1 MIYICNAWLKSCSKQ
16 LALWV
21 WKVYNAIK
29 RVDEGDI
36 YTLSKKASWAS
47 DEEVLA
53 LEIPY
58 DPWCVHAIV
67 HHLVLLVFL
76 GDLAREIER
85 GCGVGK
91 WVLCCCALP
100 AAIQL
105 RRRQWGTE
113 RRMCT
118 YLYTH
123 RRRQKHK
130 IGRPISSAALPSHWR
145 KSLICGPAGEK

>member
-21 WKVYNAIK
+21 RKVYNAIK

-76 GDLAREIER
+76 GDLAREIET
-85 GCGVGK
+85 GCGVAE

-100 AAIQL
+100 AAVQL
-105 RRRQWGTE
+105 RRSQWPVRDRE
-113 RRMCT
+113 EDVH
-118 YLYTH
+118 LFIYTPP
-123 RRRQKHK
+123 QAEAQDWQTN
-130 IGRPISSAALPSHWR
+130 ILCSTPSHWR
-145 KSLICGPAGEK
+145 K